1 MRRLASMLYESLL
14 LLAVV
19 FLAGFPFASLA
30 TDNAGSLARAAF
42 QFYLLLVMASYF
54 CWFWTHG
61 GQTLAMKTWRLRV
74 LGKTG
79 LSLTLPEALLRFVLA
94 IPCVLLGV
102 GILWALFD
110 PDRQFLHDRL
120 AGTRLTAADLLP
132 PLQPPDHA
140 KRCRQ
145 ESNRREGGAE

>member
-1 MRRLASMLYESLL
+1 MNAEDRAPGILRRLASMLYESLL

-19 FLAGFPFASLA
+19 FLAGFPFAGLA
-30 TDNAGSLARAAF
+30 ADSAGSLARAAF

-74 LGKTG
+74 ASKTG
-79 LSLTLPEALLRFVLA
+79 QPLALPAALLRFILA
-94 IPCVLLGV
+94 IPSVLLGL
-102 GILWALFD
+102 GILWAVFD

-120 AGTRLTAADLLP
+120 AGTRLVGV
-132 PLQPPDHA
+132 
-140 KRCRQ
+140 KG
-145 ESNRREGGAE
+145 EG